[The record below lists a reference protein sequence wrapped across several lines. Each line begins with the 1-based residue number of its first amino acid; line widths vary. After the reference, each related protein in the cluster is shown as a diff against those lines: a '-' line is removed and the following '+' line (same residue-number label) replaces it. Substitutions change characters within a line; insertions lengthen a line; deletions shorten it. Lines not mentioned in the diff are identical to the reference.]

1 MKDQLNL
8 ANNLKKLE
16 QAIFFLAVLFL
27 PTQLGKHFW
36 PSFSFIYSLKIDYLS
51 PTIYFWDLLVLLL
64 IFAWLSPRF
73 IFKKSFVRFNRKAAF
88 IFLFFLFTQ
97 FPGVFTAENPG
108 AIFVRS
114 KEYFIASLFALYIAS
129 KELEDIRKLFLTGLL
144 AAAMF
149 SCFLGIAQF
158 LTGNSLG
165 LWIFGERNFSVV
177 TPLVSKFNFYDRIF
191 LRPYATFSHPNMFAG
206 FLLVTMPILLGGL
219 SRSLSAF
226 KTMLSFLI
234 LSTVFIT
241 FSRPGFLIISIYAS
255 ILFRRFWKLM
265 AILAV
270 LITPIVIVRFS
281 SIFTF
286 DSLAVLRRQ
295 QLSGF
300 AIKVFLEHPLF
311 GAGLN
316 NFINTLA
323 SGEILVGTSRFLQPV
338 HNIFLLSLSETGLMG
353 FIGFVFM
360 LGAALITNFK
370 KESLLNKALFASIL
384 IIIFLGFFDH
394 YFLTLPQGQRLL
406 LMVIGLSL
414 TRSGEVK
421 T

>member
-1 MKDQLNL
+1 MI
-8 ANNLKKLE
+8 NLKLAKNLQNLEKLL
-16 QAIFFLAVLFL
+16 FFLTVLLL

-36 PSFSFIYSLKIDYLS
+36 PPFSSIYSLRIDYLS
-51 PTIYFWDLLVLLL
+51 PTIYFGDLIVTAL
-64 IFAWLSPRF
+64 IFAWLIPRF
-73 IFKKSFVRFNRKAAF
+73 IFQKSYTRVNSKAF
-88 IFLFFLFTQ
+88 SILFFFLVTQ
-97 FPGVFTAENPG
+97 LLAVFTAENPG
-108 AIFVRS
+108 AVLVRG

-129 KELEDIRKLFLTGLL
+129 KELEDIKKLFLTGLL
-144 AAAMF
+144 GAVMF

-165 LWIFGERNFSVV
+165 LWILGERNFSVV

-226 KTMLSFLI
+226 KIMLSFLI

-241 FSRPGFLIISIYAS
+241 FSRPGFVLINIYGLV
-255 ILFRRFWKLM
+255 LFRKFWKPL

-270 LITPIVIVRFS
+270 LITPLAIVRFS

-286 DSLAVLRRQ
+286 DQLAVLRRQ
-295 QLSGF
+295 QLSEF

-311 GAGLN
+311 GVGLN

-370 KESLLNKALFASIL
+370 KNSLHNKALFASIL

-406 LMVIGLSL
+406 FMVIGLSL